1 MASYLI
7 TGASRGIGLAMADL
21 LASKPVS
28 EVSTII
34 AAFRTE
40 TEELKQL
47 VSKHSGRVQ
56 QVKIDVTDESST
68 KQAAAEVEKQL
79 DGKGLDVLVNGAG
92 IMNFTANGIETMTDL
107 ESTFKTNVTSAHLV
121 TAAFLPLLKKGSLK
135 KVANISTTLG
145 SIETSSHYALFPVP
159 AYKVSKAALNMLT
172 VQYAQ
177 SFAEQGFTFLAISPG
192 WVRTNLGGDAADLSV
207 EQSSTG
213 VLEIIDNAT
222 KADNGKFYNIKVPGW
237 ENAEGLNRYDG
248 LQYPW

>member
-40 TEELKQL
+40 TDELKQL

-56 QVKIDVTDESST
+56 QVKIDVTDEAST

-92 IMNFTANGIETMTDL
+92 IMSSTANGIGAM
-107 ESTFKTNVTSAHLV
+107 
-121 TAAFLPLLKKGSLK
+121 
-135 KVANISTTLG
+135 
-145 SIETSSHYALFPVP
+145 
-159 AYKVSKAALNMLT
+159 
-172 VQYAQ
+172 
-177 SFAEQGFTFLAISPG
+177 
-192 WVRTNLGGDAADLSV
+192 
-207 EQSSTG
+207 
-213 VLEIIDNAT
+213 
-222 KADNGKFYNIKVPGW
+222 
-237 ENAEGLNRYDG
+237 
-248 LQYPW
+248 